1 MEGFKNVEISNFRGI
16 DHLKIEDFSRVN
28 IFLGQ
33 NNSGKSTVLEAL
45 SLLTGMANP
54 DTPLNINRFRTRNL
68 FSPFKD
74 LYYLFHNMDLK
85 TGPKISAEQL
95 DGDSRNMRLQLSYV
109 FNDQDTRQE
118 SGMNGIPPFSETKT
132 FFNALLI
139 DFDII
144 SPSSKKSY
152 HSSLTVNQEG
162 TISNRKLETNYLEKN
177 NSVYLT
183 ADLWGIN
190 LASQLSELFK
200 RKQKNI
206 VLKRLSHFDHH
217 IVDIDILQDDIY
229 IEFEN
234 VPEKIPMRMTGDG
247 LRRYLNIVAAS
258 ANPTTNIIL
267 IDEID
272 NGLHYSAYLKLWEAI
287 FALATKA
294 NKQIFITTHSKETL
308 QGLNEMLRENPNYQK
323 EMRLYTIADTL
334 NKGHQAY
341 KYTYE
346 GLSGACENDVELR
359 GLV

>member
-1 MEGFKNVEISNFRGI
+1 
-16 DHLKIEDFSRVN
+16 
-28 IFLGQ
+28 
-33 NNSGKSTVLEAL
+33 
-45 SLLTGMANP
+45 
-54 DTPLNINRFRTRNL
+54 
-68 FSPFKD
+68 
-74 LYYLFHNMDLK
+74 MDLK

-234 VPEKIPMRMTGDG
+234 VPEKIPMRRTGDG

-287 FALATKA
+287 FTLATMA

-308 QGLNEMLRENPNYQK
+308 QGLNEMLSENPNYQK

-341 KYTYE
+341 KYTY
-346 GLSGACENDVELR
+346 CWR
-359 GLV
+359 H

>member
-1 MEGFKNVEISNFRGI
+1 MDGFKNVEISNFRGI

-200 RKQKNI
+200 RKQKNV
-206 VLKRLSHFDHH
+206 VLQRLSHFDHH

-229 IEFEN
+229 IEFED
-234 VPEKIPMRMTGDG
+234 VPEKMPMRMTGDG

-267 IDEID
+267 IDEVD

-308 QGLNEMLRENPNYQK
+308 QGLNEMLNENPNYQK
-323 EMRLYTIADTL
+323 EMRLYTIASTL

-346 GLSGACENDVELR
+346 GLSGACENNVELR